1 MLFYLFLIFFK
12 TFTSVAWQVLG
23 NGNSWLHG
31 RYMAVKEYSTYQI
44 DLFLLYVSN
53 DLVKFIEGILKQVYY
68 ASTNLVSI
76 FVEFFLSMSMK
87 EQKMKVR
94 I

>member
-1 MLFYLFLIFFK
+1 
-12 TFTSVAWQVLG
+12 
-23 NGNSWLHG
+23 
-31 RYMAVKEYSTYQI
+31 MAVKEYSTYQI

-53 DLVKFIEGILKQVYY
+53 DLVKFIESILKQACY

-76 FVEFFLSMSMK
+76 MVKFFLSMSMK
-87 EQKMKVR
+87 EQKMKDR

>member
-1 MLFYLFLIFFK
+1 
-12 TFTSVAWQVLG
+12 
-23 NGNSWLHG
+23 
-31 RYMAVKEYSTYQI
+31 MAVKEYSTYQI

-76 FVEFFLSMSMK
+76 LVEFFLSMSRK
-87 EQKMKVR
+87 EQKMKVH